1 MEPDD
6 WYILVLIDA
15 LVSIPLF
22 YTIMD
27 YLISQ
32 SENKYINDVEI
43 YLGVFFVIFS
53 ISTFALKKLKRR
65 FD

>member
-22 YTIMD
+22 YTAMD
-27 YLISQ
+27 YLVSQ
-32 SENKYINDVEI
+32 SEKRYINDMEI
-43 YLGVFFVIFS
+43 
-53 ISTFALKKLKRR
+53 
-65 FD
+65 

>member
-22 YTIMD
+22 YTVMD
-27 YLISQ
+27 FLVTQ
-32 SENKYINDVEI
+32 AEKKYVHDLEI
-43 YLGVFFVIFS
+43 YFGVFFIVFI
-53 ISTFALKKLKRR
+53 ISTIILKRLKGS
-65 FD
+65 FN